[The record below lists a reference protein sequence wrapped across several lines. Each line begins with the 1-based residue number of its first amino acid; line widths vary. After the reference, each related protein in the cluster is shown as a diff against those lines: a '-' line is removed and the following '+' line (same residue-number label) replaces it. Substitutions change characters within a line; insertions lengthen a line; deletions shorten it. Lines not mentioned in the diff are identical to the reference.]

1 MKIACLHTADSNIAV
16 FETAAASL
24 GLPPG
29 ILRHTVRTDLAAAA
43 ERAGRMTPAISAE
56 ASAALEALAA
66 EADAVLLT
74 CSTLGPAVTDAGA
87 RTHVPVLRVD
97 AALADKAVKGGGRVV
112 VLCAVETTLEPTR
125 RLFAAA
131 AAKTGADI
139 DIRLVDGAWAR
150 FKAGDGEGYFA
161 AIAAAASAAREP
173 GVAAVALAQAS
184 MAGAADKVAGDPKP
198 LTSPAAGLAS
208 ALEMAARRAD

>member
-16 FETAAASL
+16 FEAAAAGL
-24 GLPPG
+24 GLAPG
-29 ILRHTVRTDLAAAA
+29 ALCHRVRSDLAAAA
-43 ERAGRMTPAISAE
+43 EQAGSLTPAI
-56 ASAALEALAA
+56 AAAVSEDLVALAA

-74 CSTLGPAVTDAGA
+74 CSTLGPAVTAAGE
-87 RTHVPVLRVD
+87 RTRVPVLRVD
-97 AALADKAVKGGGRVV
+97 AALAEKAVAAGGRVV
-112 VLCAVETTLEPTR
+112 VLCAVETTVAPTT

-131 AAKTGADI
+131 AAKTGAVV

-150 FKAGDGEGYFA
+150 FRAGDSDGYFA
-161 AIAAAASAAREP
+161 RIAAAAAAAREP

-184 MAGAADKVAGDPKP
+184 MAGAADRVAGDPKP

-208 ALEMAARRAD
+208 AIAAASRHP